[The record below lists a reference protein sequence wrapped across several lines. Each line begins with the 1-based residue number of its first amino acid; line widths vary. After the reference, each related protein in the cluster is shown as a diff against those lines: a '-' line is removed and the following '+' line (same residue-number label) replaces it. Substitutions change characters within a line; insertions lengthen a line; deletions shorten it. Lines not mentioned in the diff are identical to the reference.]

1 MSKISEALAKKKV
14 PAPAPSSTASK
25 LFRAL
30 AGRRVLEPIVVP
42 ELELPAAMT
51 LVGTDRLLDIEGEV
65 VIAMSRRK
73 LDAGILWQTQWELE
87 RAKRILAEA
96 IREVP
101 EDPAVAELPPP
112 LGTAD
117 EWGQLEPALIVELQ
131 RKYYDLSECHDPS
144 TDELGEDEVAAIRD
158 AIEKKD
164 PASLRSFGVRK
175 LSRFLC
181 TSAAPP
187 VSSSTET
194 SSPGDS
200 SQES

>member
-1 MSKISEALAKKKV
+1 MSKISEALAKKK
-14 PAPAPSSTASK
+14 APAPSSPASK

-30 AGRRVLEPIVVP
+30 AGRRVLEPMIVP

-65 VIAMSRRK
+65 VIAMAVRR
-73 LDAGILWQTQWELE
+73 LDAGILFQTQWELE

-101 EDPAVAELPPP
+101 EDLAAVDLPPP

-117 EWGQLEPALIVELQ
+117 EWGRLEPAVIVELQ

-144 TDELGEDEVAAIRD
+144 TDELSEDEVAAIRD
-158 AIEKKD
+158 AIEKKS
-164 PASLRSFGVRK
+164 PVLLRSFGVRK
-175 LSRFLC
+175 LSHFLL

-187 VSSSTET
+187 AGSSTET